1 MQLQRPVVFTHQ
13 DNPVNITYRA
23 CDDTTVSV
31 RRHFLSF
38 SDILENG
45 SSLAKIN
52 TGSVRAKQGHNI

>member
-23 CDDTTVSV
+23 CNDTTV

-45 SSLAKIN
+45 SSLAKKN
-52 TGSVRAKQGHNI
+52 TGSVRAKQGHI